1 MKHNTSTNLLKWS
14 LLVGLSF
21 IWGSS
26 YILNKYALTGL
37 TYIQIGILR
46 LLISAVFLWIIGFN
60 SMKKIPL
67 NKWKYIVYIAML
79 GSFFQAFLYP
89 LAMYGSNGK
98 DGIDS
103 AVASVLNSLTPLNTL
118 IIGVLLFE
126 FGYKKIQLLGVFVG
140 LTGALLLIL
149 NGAGFRPDQNYFYA
163 LYIILST
170 VGIAFNVNILKKH
183 LTDIPALSVTTG
195 VFTVLVIPSILTL
208 LFTGFI
214 YNFVWD
220 ENTQIAVGYI
230 SLLAVFGTGVAQ
242 IMYNRL
248 AQLGSPVFTASVSY
262 IIPIVA
268 IFWGLMDGEKITWVQ
283 ILATGFILLG
293 VYLVNRK

>member
-1 MKHNTSTNLLKWS
+1 MQNKSKNILKWS
-14 LLVGLSF
+14 LLIGLSF

-26 YILNKYALTGL
+26 YILNKYALEGL
-37 TYIQIGILR
+37 SYIQIGILR

-60 SMKKIPL
+60 SMRNIPI
-67 NKWKYIVYIAML
+67 NKWKYIVYIALL

-89 LAMYGSNGK
+89 LAMYGSDGT

-103 AVASVLNSLTPLNTL
+103 SVASVLNSLTPLNTL
-118 IIGVLLFE
+118 IIGSLFYR
-126 FGYKKIQLLGVFVG
+126 FIYKKIQLLGVVVG
-140 LTGALLLIL
+140 LSGALILIL
-149 NGAGFRPDQNYFYA
+149 HGAEFRPDQNYFYA
-163 LYIILST
+163 LYIILSSI
-170 VGIAFNVNILKKH
+170 GIAFNVNILKKY

-214 YNFVWD
+214 YDFQWN
-220 ENTQIAVGYI
+220 ETTQKAIGLIAI
-230 SLLAVFGTGVAQ
+230 LAIFGTGVAQ

-262 IIPIVA
+262 IIPVVA
-268 IFWGLMDGEKITWVQ
+268 IFWGMMDGEKINLSQ
-283 ILATGFILLG
+283 ILATGLILLG